1 MAQGSKKVVLV
12 ALGANVAV
20 TAAKLAVGLV
30 TGSAAMLA
38 EAAHSAAD
46 TVNQVFLLVSINLSD
61 APADE
66 DHPFGHGKE
75 RFFWAFL
82 AAVFIFVAGAVFSI
96 YQGIHKLIEG
106 GEHAGSFWPS
116 YLVLAFA
123 FVFDGAVLV
132 ISFREAQARAKEL
145 AIGTLEFLRETS
157 DVTLK
162 TAMYEE
168 VAATTGVV
176 LAVVGLAMVQL
187 TGNALFDGLASIM
200 IGIVLVFV
208 AIMLGN
214 EARGL
219 LLGEAA
225 SPRTRAAIRAAIA
238 EFPEVNKVVTLLTMQ
253 LGLESVLVTGEINL
267 EDNLTTD
274 EIENLLQRMTIRI
287 RELAPAVKN
296 VYLEPHRTRRRAA
309 D

>member
-1 MAQGSKKVVLV
+1 LAQGSKKIVLA

-38 EAAHSAAD
+38 EAAHSLAD

-61 APADE
+61 SPADE

-82 AAVFIFVAGAVFSI
+82 AAVFIFVAGAAFSI
-96 YQGIHKLIEG
+96 YQGIHNLIEG
-106 GEHAGSFWPS
+106 GEHGGSFWPS

-132 ISFREAQARAKEL
+132 ISFQEARARAREL
-145 AIGTLEFLRETS
+145 GVGTTEFLRETS

-176 LAVVGLAMVQL
+176 LAVVGLALVQV
-187 TGNALFDGLASIM
+187 TGNALFDGLASIL
-200 IGIVLVFV
+200 IGVVLVFV

-225 SPRTRAAIRAAIA
+225 PPRTRAAIRAAIA

-274 EIENLLQRMTIRI
+274 EIESLLQRMTTRI
-287 RELAPAVKN
+287 RELAPSVKN
-296 VYLEPHRTRRRAA
+296 VYLEPHRTRRPAA